1 MILSIKKMGPVL
13 QCFLLSV
20 LFLGFTNI
28 FSTVTANDI
37 SVNYD
42 PGSTH
47 YKSVDLKKAMEIQC
61 NTTEAGIRME
71 WQKDGKNITDTRVKI
86 DGYKLKIDETKIEDM
101 GNYSCRTYKNDVLT
115 GERYIKVIAKPLVGT
130 QKDVT
135 VVEGEKLALEC
146 HVFGSP
152 TLNISWTF
160 GNETHYS
167 GQGRVTVKEK
177 DNVFTAVLVIDEAR
191 MEDRGPYT
199 CTATSANNYTDSADV
214 YVRVKDKL
222 AALWPFLGICA
233 EVFVLC
239 AIILIYEKKRNKSEL
254 EESDTDNSPETKN
267 TPDHGKDSV
276 RQRK

>member
-1 MILSIKKMGPVL
+1 MGPVL

-28 FSTVTANDI
+28 FSTVTANSI

-42 PGSTH
+42 AGSTR
-47 YKSVDLKKAMEIQC
+47 YKSVDLSKAMEIQC
-61 NTTEAGIRME
+61 NTTEVGIRME
-71 WQKDGKNITDTRVKI
+71 WHKDHNNITDPRVKI
-86 DGYKLKIDETKIEDM
+86 EGFKLKIEDTKIEDT
-101 GNYSCRTYKNDVLT
+101 GNYSCRTFKNSDLT
-115 GERYIKVIAKPLVGT
+115 GERYIMVIAKPLVGML
-130 QKDVT
+130 KDVT
-135 VVEGEKLALEC
+135 VVEGEKLTLEC
-146 HVFGSP
+146 LVHGTP
-152 TLNISWTF
+152 PLNISWTF
-160 GNETHYS
+160 GNETYYS
-167 GQGRVTVKEK
+167 DQGRVILKPK
-177 DNVFTAVLVIDEAR
+177 DNVPNAFFVIDEAR
-191 MEDRGPYT
+191 MDDRGSYT

>member
-1 MILSIKKMGPVL
+1 MGPVL

-28 FSTVTANDI
+28 FSTVAANSI

-42 PGSTH
+42 AGSTV
-47 YKSVDLKKAMEIQC
+47 YKSIDFKTPLEIQC
-61 NTTEAGIRME
+61 NTTETGIRME
-71 WQKDGKNITDTRVKI
+71 WEKDGENITVPKDPRIKI
-86 DGYKLKIDETKIEDM
+86 TDDYKLVIEEPKYGDV
-101 GNYSCRTYKNDVLT
+101 GNYSCRIFKHDAKT
-115 GERYIKVIAKPLVGT
+115 GEKNIIVIAKPLVVM

-135 VVEGEKLALEC
+135 VVEGERLTLEC
-146 HVFGSP
+146 VVRGTP
-152 TLNISWTF
+152 PPNISWTF
-160 GNETHYS
+160 GNETNYS
-167 GQGRVTVKEK
+167 GRGRVILKPHDDVL
-177 DNVFTAVLVIDEAR
+177 NALLVIDDAT
-191 MEDRGPYT
+191 MDDRGLYS
-199 CTATSANNYTDSADV
+199 CIATNANNYTDSAAV

-239 AIILIYEKKRNKSEL
+239 AIILIYEKKRNKTEL